1 MYQPAWLPD
10 VAHHVV
16 RRESELRCGTR
27 GRLQPPGSS
36 SWNFKPLISL
46 DGATGLAA
54 AVLRPNFIPVVALI
68 EGSLF
73 VCLMNGRVMGLVCFP
88 AFFTPI
94 FWLMCKV
101 DASCLK
107 QGCKLLSLISSFA
120 GATVL
125 LKFLFVFPSCSNSC
139 TAVGDAGCLIA
150 VRQAEEI
157 SCPSVLSKERAVY
170 SWWDNEKE
178 NQDKKLISKRC
189 SVTGNCILFFCFPR
203 PGEKKCFKCM
213 GDPGRTLAVLLTV
226 VLIFPKSCHIQGLE
240 YLNVKSA
247 LTTYDMRTL
256 QEKSV
261 RQMKSLIAE
270 ENGKYGNNLI
280 AH

>member
-73 VCLMNGRVMGLVCFP
+73 VCLMNGRVMGFVCFP

-94 FWLMCKV
+94 F
-101 DASCLK
+101 
-107 QGCKLLSLISSFA
+107 
-120 GATVL
+120 
-125 LKFLFVFPSCSNSC
+125 
-139 TAVGDAGCLIA
+139 
-150 VRQAEEI
+150 
-157 SCPSVLSKERAVY
+157 
-170 SWWDNEKE
+170 
-178 NQDKKLISKRC
+178 
-189 SVTGNCILFFCFPR
+189 
-203 PGEKKCFKCM
+203 
-213 GDPGRTLAVLLTV
+213 
-226 VLIFPKSCHIQGLE
+226 
-240 YLNVKSA
+240 
-247 LTTYDMRTL
+247 
-256 QEKSV
+256 
-261 RQMKSLIAE
+261 
-270 ENGKYGNNLI
+270 
-280 AH
+280 